1 MPIRMIWMIVG
12 LTALALGFIGIVLPL
27 LPTTPFLLLAAFAF
41 ARSSPRLNAWL
52 VNHPQFGSLIRNWQR
67 DGSIGRRTKISAAII
82 MALTFILSVV
92 LGASN
97 MVLIIQAIVLTGAA
111 TFVLSRPEG
120 PSEG

>member
-1 MPIRMIWMIVG
+1 MPVRMIWMTIG
-12 LTALALGFIGIVLPL
+12 LTALALGFIGVVLPL

-52 VNHPQFGSLIRNWQR
+52 VNHPQFGAMIRNWQR
-67 DGSIGRRTKISAAII
+67 DGSIGKRTKISAAVV
-82 MALTFILSVV
+82 MALTFVLSVV

-111 TFVLSRPEG
+111 TFVLTRPDGPREG
-120 PSEG
+120 